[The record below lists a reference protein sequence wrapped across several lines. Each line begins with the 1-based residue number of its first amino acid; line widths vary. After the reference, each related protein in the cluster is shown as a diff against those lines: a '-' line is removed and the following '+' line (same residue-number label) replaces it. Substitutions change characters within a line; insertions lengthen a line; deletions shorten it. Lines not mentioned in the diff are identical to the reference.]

1 MRAFIGYDPR
11 EDAAYKVAAKTLL
24 ATSGLEAEPLVEE
37 RLRAAGLLWRPV
49 DRRGRMHDLH
59 SGADQA
65 TEFAISRFLVPF
77 LCQTGW
83 ALFMDCDMVVLR
95 DVRTLI
101 DEIKQAGQ
109 ILQTKAVF
117 VVQHDH
123 RPREQWKMDGQA
135 QLAYRRKN
143 WSSVVLWNCDHPAH
157 QRLNLHTVNS
167 MPGRWLHAFSW
178 LHDDEIG
185 RLPREWNWLV
195 GVQPKPA
202 QPAIAHFTLGGPFTP
217 GWKGAEH
224 DEIWTEAAEA

>member
-11 EDAAYKVAAKTLL
+11 EDAAYQVAAKTLRR
-24 ATSGLEAEPLVEE
+24 TSGIEAEPLVEE

-49 DRRGRMHDLH
+49 DRRGRMHDLV
-59 SGADQA
+59 SGADQS

-83 ALFMDCDMVVLR
+83 ALFIDCDMVVLQ
-95 DVRTLI
+95 DVRSMI
-101 DEIKQAGQ
+101 DQAGA
-109 ILQTKAVF
+109 THGGHKAVY

-143 WSSVVLWNCDHPAH
+143 WSSVVLWDCDHPAH
-157 QRLNLHTVNS
+157 RRLNLHTVNT
-167 MPGRWLHAFSW
+167 MPGRWLHAFGW

-185 RLPREWNWLV
+185 ELPPEWNWLV
-195 GVQPKPA
+195 GVQPKPER
-202 QPAIAHFTLGGPFTP
+202 PAIAHFTLGGPFTP

-224 DEIWTEAAEA
+224 DELWLEAAKA